1 MFVLLQAIPERT
13 NMKPTA
19 LTLAGALFSLATLSF
34 TPHAALAQHPL
45 VQGAAETAGMSS
57 ARLAVMDARIQA
69 EIDKGAV
76 AGVVVAVAR
85 HGTIVHNKAYGM
97 ADIEAGTAMRTDHLF
112 RLYSMTKTV
121 ASVALLTLYEEGR
134 FQLDDPLEKYIP
146 SFKDLK
152 VYAGKDSN
160 GNMLLED
167 MKRKPTVLDAFRH
180 TLGLAGGVGQHPIDI
195 VYREH
200 GLSMGALESLSEE
213 MQKLGEVPLRYQPGE
228 QWVYG
233 LGHDVQAYLVEYFSG
248 MPYAEYLQQK
258 IFDPLNM
265 KDTMF
270 GVPPK
275 LADRFAKVYGVNTDG
290 GLQAQEREAYARYTD
305 HAFATLSLSGS
316 TGDYLRFAQM
326 LLNKGEL
333 DGVRILGKKTVELMS
348 RNWLPANIASISA
361 NGPHASGWGL
371 GVSVVIDELAYGHLG
386 SEGAYGWSGA
396 ASTFFTVDPKEDMT
410 YVIMAQKMPTDGNV
424 RNTIENLIYQAVVE

>member
-1 MFVLLQAIPERT
+1 
-13 NMKPTA
+13 MKPA
-19 LTLAGALFSLATLSF
+19 VLRLAGVVVGLAATTFFSSL
-34 TPHAALAQHPL
+34 ALAQHPL
-45 VQGAAETAGMSS
+45 VNGTPESAGMSS
-57 ARLAVMDARIQA
+57 QRLAVMDARIQA
-69 EIDKGAV
+69 EIDKGTV

-85 HGTIVHNKAYGM
+85 HGTIVHNKAYGK
-97 ADIEAGTAMRTDHLF
+97 ADIAAGTPMRTDSLF
-112 RLYSMTKTV
+112 RLYSMTKAV

-134 FQLDDPLEKYIP
+134 FQLDDPLEMYIP
-146 SFKDLK
+146 SFKDVK
-152 VYAGKDSN
+152 VYAGQDAN

-213 MQKLGEVPLRYQPGE
+213 MEKLGEVPLRYQPGE

-248 MPYAEYLQQK
+248 MPYQEYLQQK

-265 KDTMF
+265 KDTIF

-275 LADRFAKVYGVNTDG
+275 LADRFAKVYGVNADG
-290 GLQAQEREAYARYTD
+290 GLQAQERDAYARYTN
-305 HAFATLSLSGS
+305 HYFATLSLSGS
-316 TGDYLRFAQM
+316 TGDYLRFSQM

-333 DGVRILGKKTVELMS
+333 DGVRILGRKTVELMS
-348 RNWLPANIASISA
+348 RNWLPDNIPSTSTT
-361 NGPHASGWGL
+361 GPHSTGWGL
-371 GVSVVIDELAYGHLG
+371 GVSVVIDELALGRLG
-386 SEGAYGWSGA
+386 SAGAYGWSGA
-396 ASTFFTVDPKEDMT
+396 ATTFFTVDPKEDMT
-410 YVIMAQKMPTDGNV
+410 YVIMSQKMPTDANV
-424 RNTIENLIYQAVVE
+424 RDIIENLIYQAVVE

>member
-1 MFVLLQAIPERT
+1 MKFIARNLTGTLL
-13 NMKPTA
+13 
-19 LTLAGALFSLATLSF
+19 SLATIIF
-34 TPHAALAQHPL
+34 TPAAALAQSTL
-45 VQGAAETAGMSS
+45 AAGSPESVGMS
-57 ARLAVMDARIQA
+57 AERLAVMDARIQA
-69 EIDKGAV
+69 EIDKGTV

-85 HGTIVHNKAYGM
+85 QGSIVHNKAYGM
-97 ADIEAGTAMRTDHLF
+97 ADIAAGTPMRTDHLF
-112 RLYSMTKTV
+112 RLYSMTKAV

-134 FQLDDPLEKYIP
+134 FQLDDPLEMYIP

-152 VYAGKDSN
+152 VYAGQDSN

-180 TLGLAGGVGQHPIDI
+180 TLGLAGGVGQHPVDLL
-195 VYREH
+195 YREH
-200 GLSMGALESLSEE
+200 GLSMGALESLSDE
-213 MQKLGEVPLRYQPGE
+213 MEKLGEVPLRYQPGE

-258 IFDPLNM
+258 IFNPLQMN
-265 KDTMF
+265 DTMF
-270 GVPPK
+270 GVPPAF
-275 LADRFAKVYGVNTDG
+275 ADRFAKVYGVNADG
-290 GLQAQEREAYARYTD
+290 GLQPQQGDAYARYTD

-333 DGVRILGKKTVELMS
+333 DGVRILGRKTVELMA
-348 RNWLPANIASISA
+348 RNWLPENIPSISA

-371 GVSVVIDELAYGHLG
+371 GVSVVIDELAYGRLG
-386 SEGAYGWSGA
+386 SVGAFGWSGA
-396 ASTFFTVDPKEDMT
+396 ASTFFTVDPAEDMT
-410 YVIMAQKMPTDGNV
+410 YVIMAQKMPTDGNL
-424 RNTIENLIYQAVVE
+424 RETIENLIYQALTD